1 MEPRYTYVD
10 NFNVKPREKDCE
22 FVPWI
27 HVTRDTA
34 QWRASAFENIVSTF
48 HETPQFLDYLIDLR
62 VSGEICLWNQF
73 SKLLLIVIGPIFM
86 VIFSSW

>member
-1 MEPRYTYVD
+1 MEPSYTYVD
-10 NFNVKPREKDCE
+10 NINVKLREKDCE

-27 HVTRDTA
+27 HVTRDIV
-34 QWRASAFENIVSTF
+34 QWRASAFEKIISTF
-48 HETPQFLDYLIDLR
+48 HETSQFLDYLIDLG